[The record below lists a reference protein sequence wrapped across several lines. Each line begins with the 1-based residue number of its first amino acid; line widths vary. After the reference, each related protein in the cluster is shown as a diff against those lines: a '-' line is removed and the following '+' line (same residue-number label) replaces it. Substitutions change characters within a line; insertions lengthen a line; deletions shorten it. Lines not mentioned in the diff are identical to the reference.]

1 MGFTK
6 RLIYFLVRTLRI
18 SNKDGSKA
26 LAEGLVKVNGIVVKD
41 NLIINETDEI
51 TFNNKIVKQGK
62 VFTYIKFY
70 KPIGFESTLNKNIE
84 HGLSSFFK
92 DYPDLSIAGRLDKAS
107 EGLLLLSNDGKW
119 IQTIIHPTFNKEKIY
134 EVELNAEVND
144 EFINQFEQGVIIN
157 KSDLTRPCKCEK
169 ISAIRIKVSLMEGKH
184 RQIRKMCKS
193 LGYDVIALK
202 RIEISGIRVN
212 GLEPGEWDFFKI

>member
-6 RLIYFLVRTLRI
+6 RLIYFLVHTLSI
-18 SNKDGSKA
+18 SNKDASKA
-26 LAEGLVKVNGIVVKD
+26 LADGFIKVNGIVVND
-41 NLIINETDEI
+41 NIIIGETDEI
-51 TFNNKIVKQGK
+51 TYKNDVVKKGRE
-62 VFTYIKFY
+62 FIYIKFY
-70 KPIGFESTLNKNIE
+70 KPIGFESTLNKKNE
-84 HGLSSFFK
+84 HGLYSFFK

-119 IQTIIHPTFNKEKIY
+119 IQTIIHPTNNKEKIY
-134 EVELNAEVND
+134 EVELNAKVND

-169 ISAIRIKVSLMEGKH
+169 LSATRLKIHLTEGKH

-193 LGYDVIALK
+193 LGYEVIALK
-202 RIEISGIRVN
+202 RIEINGVKLD
-212 GLEPGEWDFFKI
+212 GLEIVKWDFFKI